1 MAFTNSNIVATRWPA
16 AKGQVAT
23 IGKSR
28 NGKDIYHLINFT
40 DANTMVWRDPK
51 GTQAEPNL
59 IDAPEVS
66 VNVSGTV
73 SKVWF
78 ASPDVNRG
86 VAQNLQFV
94 QTKQML
100 TYLPSNFKYW
110 DMIVVEY

>member
-1 MAFTNSNIVATRWPA
+1 MLREVLKFFLSTAYYWYYRS
-16 AKGQVAT
+16 
-23 IGKSR
+23 
-28 NGKDIYHLINFT
+28 
-40 DANTMVWRDPK
+40 
-51 GTQAEPNL
+51 QAEPNL

-94 QTKQML
+94 QTGNNV
-100 TYLPSNFKYW
+100 TVTLPSLKYW

>member
-1 MAFTNSNIVATRWPA
+1 
-16 AKGQVAT
+16 
-23 IGKSR
+23 
-28 NGKDIYHLINFT
+28 
-40 DANTMVWRDPK
+40 MVWRDPK

-86 VAQNLQFV
+86 VAQNLQFL
-94 QTKQML
+94 QTGNNV
-100 TYLPSNFKYW
+100 TVTLPSLKYW